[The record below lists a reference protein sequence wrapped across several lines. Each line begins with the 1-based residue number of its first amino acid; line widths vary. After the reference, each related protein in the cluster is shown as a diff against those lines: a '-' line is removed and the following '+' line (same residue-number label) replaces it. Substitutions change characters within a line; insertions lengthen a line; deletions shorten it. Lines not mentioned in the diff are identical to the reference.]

1 MYLYECK
8 REYWYISMYDKWV
21 STILKTHKRGY
32 WGAQDIYTEVIK
44 SKKVYAS
51 EVVGDAGG
59 HVLVRVV
66 RPDRDSL
73 DEKETKTDT
82 SEEITWVRKI

>member
-1 MYLYECK
+1 MGIDHIEDPQKGVLG
-8 REYWYISMYDKWV
+8 RSRRLHRSDKV
-21 STILKTHKRGY
+21 QKGVCLG
-32 WGAQDIYTEVIK
+32 
-44 SKKVYAS
+44 
-51 EVVGDAGG
+51 VVGDAGG